1 MSSFQPGDPEYR
13 FPGLPDYKIFGPL
26 GAEMR
31 FSTPFQA
38 PDQNTGESKDAGPRP
53 KSIELAYP
61 QSS

>member
-1 MSSFQPGDPEYR
+1 MPGFQPGDPEDR
-13 FPGLPDYKIFGPL
+13 CPGLPDYKIFGPL

-38 PDQNTGESKDAGPRP
+38 LDQNTGESKDAGPP
-53 KSIELAYP
+53 AETIELAYP

>member
-1 MSSFQPGDPEYR
+1 MPSLEPGDPGDR
-13 FPGLPDYKIFGPL
+13 CPGLPDYKIFGPL

-38 PDQNTGESKDAGPRP
+38 LDQNTGQSKDAGPRR